1 MPLGFYPIPAG
12 ARLPEGGAEEVG
24 NKSWNLMRMAASGLP
39 VPPGFVL
46 PTGWCRA
53 RSRNGVDEIALQATL
68 AAGIGS
74 LEVATNLGF
83 GAARRPL
90 LVSVRSGAAVSMPGM
105 LETVPER
112 RPEHADSG
120 RLDLPHRQSA
130 TGLGQLSPPRSGLC
144 RSGGSAACSLVR
156 CSGERDRR

>member
-39 VPPGFVL
+39 VPPESCCRPAGAGRAAGMASTRSRCRPRSPRASAPWKWPPIWVL
-46 PTGWCRA
+46 ARHGDRCLCPCARA
-53 RSRNGVDEIALQATL
+53 RRIHARN
-68 AAGIGS
+68 AGDR
-74 LEVATNLGF
+74 T
-83 GAARRPL
+83 
-90 LVSVRSGAAVSMPGM
+90 
-105 LETVPER
+105 ER

-120 RLDLPHRQSA
+120 RLDSPHRQSA